1 MRIVHQVLVS
11 FPNNRFAVDMNAV
24 FVGADVG
31 GWPVGLAARRLVLP
45 ALGIFVAAIGCPFG
59 LAWAVTKSLNLEGA
73 ARTNLFRMSYPLMM
87 VVYLIVF
94 GVKEGYVVLSGW
106 SQSQY
111 IRDQEYLIGR
121 QLHNLTEEEENA
133 AADEATQE
141 QGQQEQQQHQELGD
155 HAEQADD
162 IDDEPGAP
170 SPLLRSARRIYD
182 LGDQSDGEMASE
194 MSASNAVFL
203 SDDDDDDDTAFRTR
217 GQRFGKISMSSPS
230 RFVPASQSSR
240 IVDDERDDTYTY
252 GEGSMESALDE
263 FSNEQGSGSSS
274 TSQIRRSQ
282 RLQAIRDNQ
291 EDRY

>member
-11 FPNNRFAVDMNAV
+11 FPTNHFAVDMNAV
-24 FVGADVG
+24 FVGTDVG
-31 GWPVGLAARRLVLP
+31 GWSVGLAARRLVLP

-59 LAWAVTKSLNLEGA
+59 LAWTVAKSLNLEGA
-73 ARTNLFRMSYPLMM
+73 ARTNLFRTSYPVMM

-133 AADEATQE
+133 AAAEAAQE
-141 QGQQEQQQHQELGD
+141 QEQQRHQELG
-155 HAEQADD
+155 AELQHADD
-162 IDDEPGAP
+162 TQDEPAAP
-170 SPLLRSARRIYD
+170 PPLFRSGRRIYD
-182 LGDQSDGEMASE
+182 LVEQIDGMPALESVLG
-194 MSASNAVFL
+194 N
-203 SDDDDDDDTAFRTR
+203 DDDDDDITEYRTE
-217 GQRFGKISMSSPS
+217 GQRFGKKPVYSSMLFE
-230 RFVPASQSSR
+230 RADQSSS
-240 IVDDERDDTYTY
+240 IEDDDMYTY
-252 GEGSMESALDE
+252 GEGLMESALDE
-263 FSNEQGSGSSS
+263 FSHEQGSSS

-291 EDRY
+291 DDR

>member
-11 FPNNRFAVDMNAV
+11 FPTNHFAVDMNAV
-24 FVGADVG
+24 FVGTDVG
-31 GWPVGLAARRLVLP
+31 GWPVGLAVRRLVLP

-59 LAWAVTKSLNLEGA
+59 LAWTVAKSLNLEGV
-73 ARTNLFRMSYPLMM
+73 ARTNLFRTSYPVMM

-133 AADEATQE
+133 AAAEAAQE
-141 QGQQEQQQHQELGD
+141 QEQQQHQEPG
-155 HAEQADD
+155 AEADD
-162 IDDEPGAP
+162 TQDEPAAP
-170 SPLLRSARRIYD
+170 PPLFRSGRRIYD
-182 LGDQSDGEMASE
+182 LVEQVDEMPALESVLG
-194 MSASNAVFL
+194 NG
-203 SDDDDDDDTAFRTR
+203 DDDDDITEYRTE
-217 GQRFGKISMSSPS
+217 GQRFGKEPVYSSMLFEPEG
-230 RFVPASQSSR
+230 QSSS
-240 IVDDERDDTYTY
+240 IEDDDMYTY

-263 FSNEQGSGSSS
+263 FSNEQGSSSS

-291 EDRY
+291 DDR